1 LKWSDIQGSLDYSIR
16 AQSQIITESNN
27 STFVKKKKKKKKKR
41 KKKKKEKK
49 SAFVMNIVTV
59 DSATCIDIS
68 IVSFLN

>member
-1 LKWSDIQGSLDYSIR
+1 
-16 AQSQIITESNN
+16 
-27 STFVKKKKKKKKKR
+27 VKKKKKKKKKR